1 MANTKNK
8 PKRLSKRAT
17 DLLAV
22 IDLYTE
28 PVKFIFL
35 QHETRYNPVE
45 LRTGLEEL
53 QKYGKII
60 KEVTTHGIVY
70 KVKREMSNV
79 KRGKNG

>member
-1 MANTKNK
+1 MNK

-35 QHETRYNPVE
+35 QHETKYNPVE

-53 QKYGKII
+53 LSHGKIV
-60 KEVTTHGIVY
+60 KDVTTHGITY
-70 KVKREMSNV
+70 QVKREMSNV
-79 KRGKNG
+79 KRGIK

>member
-1 MANTKNK
+1 MAKISNK
-8 PKRLSKRAT
+8 PKRLCKRAT

-22 IDLYTE
+22 IELYTE

-53 QKYGKII
+53 LSHGKII
-60 KEVTTHGIVY
+60 REVTTKGIVY
-70 KVKREMSNV
+70 KAVKSKKAE
-79 KRGKNG
+79 GKK